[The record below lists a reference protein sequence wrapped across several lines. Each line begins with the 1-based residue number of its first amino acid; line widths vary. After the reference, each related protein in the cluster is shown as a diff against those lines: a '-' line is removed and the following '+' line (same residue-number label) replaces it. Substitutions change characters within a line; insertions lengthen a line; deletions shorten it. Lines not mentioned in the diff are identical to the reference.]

1 MKKFFVLVLI
11 ILIITIILSVIAGFK
26 PLMSRTCN
34 LGDFGISLK
43 IPYMYTESSK
53 VGKNTLLNLYN
64 RQNGISISSID
75 LGNEFWSSNVLEERV
90 EEYLNVISATNYDAR
105 IQNSKS
111 EIITLSN
118 VLIGR
123 TELEIVKPDKTMKM
137 ISLIMDEKNGN
148 VAIEIYWEKEYM
160 DEMEEDI
167 ENIISTINFGEN
179 KHIYSAENNK
189 NTPKDFGNNISSDN
203 DNKLNKNM
211 SGEDYSGDK

>member
-26 PLMSRTCN
+26 PLMSRTCK

-148 VAIEIYWEKEYM
+148 VAIEIYGEKEYM

-189 NTPKDFGNNISSDN
+189 NTPKDSENNISSDN

-211 SGEDYSGDK
+211 SGEYYSGDK